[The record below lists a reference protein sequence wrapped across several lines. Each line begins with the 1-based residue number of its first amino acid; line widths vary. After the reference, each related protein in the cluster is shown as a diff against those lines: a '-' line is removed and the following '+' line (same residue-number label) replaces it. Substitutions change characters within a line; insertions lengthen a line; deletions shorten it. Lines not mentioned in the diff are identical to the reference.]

1 MYKHEP
7 TKDMVSGFCNPP
19 CADGRQRALGTEQG
33 GRIQKSIHGE
43 DNRKLH
49 RSQRKGKLQLL
60 RIPEKDPPHHH
71 SLQMNLPRSPSI
83 RIMHTTNINL
93 DNNIS
98 KYCVPMPCSWV
109 IWLVD
114 IACTARMERDGF
126 RNGGAVFE
134 DLLPV
139 MAEKL
144 DVEAFVSELCGGFRL
159 LADQARG
166 LITPESLRRSSAL
179 LGMEGMSKEDAEAMV
194 REGDLD
200 GDGVLNETEFCIL
213 MVRLSPGMMQ
223 DAEVWLQKALDGE
236 LRGRGSSS
244 ASS

>member
-1 MYKHEP
+1 
-7 TKDMVSGFCNPP
+7 
-19 CADGRQRALGTEQG
+19 
-33 GRIQKSIHGE
+33 
-43 DNRKLH
+43 
-49 RSQRKGKLQLL
+49 
-60 RIPEKDPPHHH
+60 
-71 SLQMNLPRSPSI
+71 
-83 RIMHTTNINL
+83 
-93 DNNIS
+93 
-98 KYCVPMPCSWV
+98 
-109 IWLVD
+109 
-114 IACTARMERDGF
+114 MERDGF
-126 RNGGAVFE
+126 RNGGTVFE

-223 DAEVWLQKALDGE
+223 NAEVWLQKALDGE